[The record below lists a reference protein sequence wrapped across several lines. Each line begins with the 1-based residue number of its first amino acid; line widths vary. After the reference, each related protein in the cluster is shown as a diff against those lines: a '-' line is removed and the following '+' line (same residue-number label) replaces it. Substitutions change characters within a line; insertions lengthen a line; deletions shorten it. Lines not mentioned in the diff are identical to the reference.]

1 MAGSTR
7 EALDA
12 DLGLIDLNVRSSLH
26 LTKLLLRDM
35 VRDGR
40 RRLLITSSIAASA
53 PGPNQATYAASE
65 AFLHSF
71 AQAIGHELRGSGVS
85 VTSLLPGPT
94 DTPFFRRAG
103 IGDTKIGQ
111 APKDDPHVVAKNTF
125 EAMQSGRSSVV
136 AESLGTVSRW
146 SGARLLPDR
155 VTAAFAARQTKPGS
169 GR

>member
-1 MAGSTR
+1 
-7 EALDA
+7 
-12 DLGLIDLNVRSSLH
+12 
-26 LTKLLLRDM
+26 M

-40 RRLLITSSIAASA
+40 GRLLITSSIAASA
-53 PGPNQATYAASE
+53 PGPCQATYAASK

-94 DTPFFRRAG
+94 DTPFFRRARM
-103 IGDTKIGQ
+103 GDTKIGQ
-111 APKDDPHVVAKNTF
+111 APKDDPDVVAKNTF
-125 EAMQSGRSSVV
+125 EAMQSGRSTVV
-136 AESLGTVSRW
+136 AGRFGNRLQMER
-146 SGARLLPDR
+146 ARLLPDR